1 MGEDD
6 APRGCSALTQLT
18 HEGVAVWLDRVGR
31 RSLVDGTLTR
41 WAAHAPVSGVVLS
54 LGALAD
60 EVRAGRAD
68 LRTEPGPVGPG
79 GPAPDDAVRALHHA
93 DARRACDALRPRFVE
108 TGGAEGWVTVELD
121 PRITD
126 DARATVARAREAV
139 REVNR
144 PSLLVAVSA
153 TAAGLTA
160 ISDCVAEGIGVNAC
174 HITSPACYAEVAE
187 ACFEGLERAVAAG
200 RPVAGHKAVA
210 TFEAARMAAA
220 VERRLDPGGEGG
232 TPLAGRTAQALARAA
247 YQVYEGRLGSAR
259 WRRLRA
265 AGARPQRLVWAAG
278 DAPESPL
285 AVRQV
290 EDLVAWSTVHALPRP
305 TFEALTRTGRL
316 RGDTLSG
323 ESGAA
328 ESVLS
333 DLRQA
338 GVDIGRTGT
347 ELARALRRRGLES
360 RREVAGAVR
369 EAYEDPR
376 R

>member
-6 APRGCSALTQLT
+6 APRRCSALTQLT
-18 HEGVAVWLDRVGR
+18 HEGVSVWLDRVGP

-54 LGALAD
+54 LDALAD
-60 EVRAGRAD
+60 DVRAGCAD
-68 LRTEPGPVGPG
+68 LRTETGLAGPG
-79 GPAPDDAVRALHHA
+79 DPADDAVQAMHHA

-108 TGGAEGWVTVELD
+108 TRGAEGWVTVELD
-121 PRITD
+121 PRIAD
-126 DARATVARAREAV
+126 DARATVARAREAA

-153 TAAGLTA
+153 TTAGLTA
-160 ISDCVAEGIGVNAC
+160 MSDCVAEGIGVNAC
-174 HITSPACYAEVAE
+174 HITSPARYAEVAE

-220 VERRLDPGGEGG
+220 VERRLDPGGDGG

-247 YQVYEGRLGSAR
+247 YQLYEGRLGSAR

-323 ESGAA
+323 ESRAA

-369 EAYEDPR
+369 EAYEGPR